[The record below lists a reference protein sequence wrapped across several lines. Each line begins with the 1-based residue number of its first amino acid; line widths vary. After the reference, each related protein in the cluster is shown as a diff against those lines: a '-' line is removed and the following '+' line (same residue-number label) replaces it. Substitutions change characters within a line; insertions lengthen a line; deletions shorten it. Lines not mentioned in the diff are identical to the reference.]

1 MVKVVVLLQFQAE
14 NICYKELDPGVSQE
28 GYIAVPSSSKKF
40 QPDCTAAPMTPEPG
54 HDQNAP
60 NFLHFQL
67 PTRVYQLLL
76 SNWRGDLFLQ
86 ACWLFIWHFFR
97 FRSYFAQG
105 VNPSEWKICK
115 KIVTWEL
122 CQYHCLLSKHPIRT
136 LFSLKRYIRSPPNMH
151 FNSWPPS
158 TFLYSTSRQTC
169 QRRPL
174 ESRKGFFL
182 EPY

>member
-1 MVKVVVLLQFQAE
+1 M
-14 NICYKELDPGVSQE
+14 SQE
-28 GYIAVPSSSKKF
+28 GYTAVPSSSKKF
-40 QPDCTAAPMTPEPG
+40 GADCTADPMTPEPG

-76 SNWRGDLFLQ
+76 SNWRGDRFLQ

-97 FRSYFAQG
+97 FRSYFAQV
-105 VNPSEWKICK
+105 VNPSEWNICK
-115 KIVTWEL
+115 KFHNMRIM
-122 CQYHCLLSKHPIRT
+122 SIS
-136 LFSLKRYIRSPPNMH
+136 LFTIKASHENSFFPLKRYIRSPPNMH
-151 FNSWPPS
+151 YNSWPPS
-158 TFLYSTSRQTC
+158 TFQCSTSRQTC

-182 EPY
+182 KPY